1 MSKLGKNASTR
12 TANVVEEADAG
23 NRPLTATLLQEFQ
36 NLKDNLNK
44 FKNEDDNQD
53 RGLCDFKGYIIFIF
67 KILKFDI
74 FSSSTESPY
83 QHLEKATVLQDS
95 RAFHDAAV
103 VTQNPRKCCTL
114 ITKLL
119 FLLIKGDS
127 FSSTEVTDVFFGVTK
142 LFQSDDVNLRRM
154 MYLFIKEVAETCNP
168 DDVIIVTSS
177 LTKDMNTGEDLYRA
191 NSMRVLAKIIDATM
205 LGAIERYLKQAIV
218 DRNAFVASSAL
229 MAGLNLFAT
238 CPEVVRRWINEVQE
252 AVNSSSDMVQYHALS
267 LLYKIKQHD
276 RLAVSKVVQQLSK
289 GSLRSPLATCLL
301 IRYTNSLMNEDTSAT
316 NARAGYQ
323 FLESCLR
330 HKNDMVRN
338 ILKKVDKN
346 FQLTTIYYSYY
357 YYLTW
362 AFRLF
367 SRQPK
372 LFATCQL

>member
-1 MSKLGKNASTR
+1 MSKQVGKNQTR
-12 TANVVEEADAG
+12 SGGQGVSSDDPDA
-23 NRPLTATLLQEFQ
+23 NRPLAATLLQEFQ

-44 FKNEDDNQD
+44 FKSEDGEGND
-53 RGLCDFKGYIIFIF
+53 R
-67 KILKFDI
+67 
-74 FSSSTESPY
+74 ESPY
-83 QHLEKATVLQDS
+83 QHLEKATVLQES
-95 RAFHDAAV
+95 RVFHDSAV

-127 FSSTEVTDVFFGVTK
+127 FSSGEVTEVFFGVTK

-229 MAGLNLFAT
+229 MAGLCLFNT

-252 AVNSSSDMVQYHALS
+252 ALNSSSEMVQYHALS

-276 RLAVSKVVQQLSK
+276 RLAVSKIVQQLSK

-301 IRYTNSLMNEDTSAT
+301 IRYTTSLLKEDAT
-316 NARAGYQ
+316 AANAKAGYQ
-323 FLESCLR
+323 FLEGCLR
-330 HKNDMVRN
+330 HKNDMVRDYLFN
-338 ILKKVDKN
+338 SLV
-346 FQLTTIYYSYY
+346 YYD
-357 YYLTW
+357 
-362 AFRLF
+362 
-367 SRQPK
+367 
-372 LFATCQL
+372 